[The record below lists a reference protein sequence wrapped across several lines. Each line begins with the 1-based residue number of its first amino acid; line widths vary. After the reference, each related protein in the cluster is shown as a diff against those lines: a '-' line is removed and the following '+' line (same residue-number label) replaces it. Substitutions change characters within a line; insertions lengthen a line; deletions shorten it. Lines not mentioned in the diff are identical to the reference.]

1 MDNSLPSMLLL
12 DSCSSSQDPLES
24 LISEL
29 KETDVHGGLG
39 DGMVPVIGGDGM
51 GGAWKESPYP
61 TPFSANDKLRFRATH
76 FIFMASVTYHDTTCG
91 NCWRTY

>member
-51 GGAWKESPYP
+51 GGGMEGVPISH
-61 TPFSANDKLRFRATH
+61 PFL
-76 FIFMASVTYHDTTCG
+76 CQ
-91 NCWRTY
+91 